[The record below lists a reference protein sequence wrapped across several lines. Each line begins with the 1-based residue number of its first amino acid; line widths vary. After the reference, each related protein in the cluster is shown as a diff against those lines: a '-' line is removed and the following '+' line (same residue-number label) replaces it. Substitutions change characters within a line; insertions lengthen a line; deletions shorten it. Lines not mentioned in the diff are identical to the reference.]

1 MAISDTADPQ
11 RWRFLEIDWITY
23 AHTAIYRPVMVRAVG
38 ERIVP
43 DTVSFCRFPRP
54 SLILNYFNDPEKD
67 IYLDFCRSRNIP
79 VFRVISSGGPIW
91 GDTGYI
97 FTFLHIKR
105 DNPLLPPD
113 APGMFEKTLT
123 GVAQGISECFGVEC
137 RFRPLND
144 LEIKCE
150 DGVWR
155 KIGPS
160 SCFYDEKAIQMGS
173 GIQVKKPDDDLI
185 AGAICAPPEKFA
197 DKETKT
203 LRDRITYLERLVGRD
218 IDLAEIRDIYW
229 NQVQKTF
236 GVELFEGELTQR
248 EKDYYREMESQYTA
262 EEFFLERSEKR
273 LGEIPQGV
281 TRNLLLHKV
290 AKGPLLR
297 VITFTKDNRLWNLI
311 ISGSLHASPLR
322 PTSPVHEI
330 EKALIGQEV
339 NQAVFREKIAEVLRR
354 PRYDLPGLSPELL
367 AEKIFTCA
375 TKAAD

>member
-1 MAISDTADPQ
+1 MTISDKADPQRQ

-43 DTVSFCRFPRP
+43 DTVSFCRFPQP

-97 FTFLHIKR
+97 FTFLHITR

-113 APGMFEKTLT
+113 VPGMFEKTLT
-123 GVAQGISECFGVEC
+123 GVAEGISQYFQVEC

-150 DGVWR
+150 DGIWR

-185 AGAICAPPEKFA
+185 AGAICAPPEKFV

-218 IDLAEIRDIYW
+218 IDLTEIRDIYW

-236 GVELFEGELTQR
+236 GVELFWGGVDREG
-248 EKDYYREMESQYTA
+248 
-262 EEFFLERSEKR
+262 KR
-273 LGEIPQGV
+273 LLPGDG
-281 TRNLLLHKV
+281 K
-290 AKGPLLR
+290 
-297 VITFTKDNRLWNLI
+297 
-311 ISGSLHASPLR
+311 
-322 PTSPVHEI
+322 PVHGRGFLHGARGK
-330 EKALIGQEV
+330 KAGGDSPGRYPPRAFAQSGKRPPASHHHLHPRQPTLEPDH
-339 NQAVFREKIAEVLRR
+339 LRFP
-354 PRYDLPGLSPELL
+354 PRQPPKAHL
-367 AEKIFTCA
+367 ARA
-375 TKAAD
+375 